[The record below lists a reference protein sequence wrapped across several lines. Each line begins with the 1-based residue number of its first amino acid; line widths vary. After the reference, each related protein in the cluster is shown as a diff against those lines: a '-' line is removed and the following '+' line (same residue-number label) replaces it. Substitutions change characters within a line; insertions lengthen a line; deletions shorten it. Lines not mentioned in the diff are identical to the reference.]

1 MIKIIYAARFEKQA
15 ARLEK
20 RLQRKLAGLFGLMQ
34 ENPYD
39 PRLHTTP
46 LSEPFAG
53 IFAFRITRDWRVIF
67 HFVDQG
73 TVRILEVKHRKD
85 IYR

>member
-1 MIKIIYAARFEKQA
+1 MTRIEYDGDFEKQVA
-15 ARLEK
+15 SLDR
-20 RLQRKLAGLFGLMQ
+20 RLQKKLATLLALMT

-39 PRLHTTP
+39 SRLHTKP

-53 IFAFRITRDWRVIF
+53 ILSFRITRDWRVMF
-67 HFVDQG
+67 HFLSP
-73 TVRILEVKHRKD
+73 TTIHLLEVKHRKD

>member
-1 MIKIIYAARFEKQA
+1 MTNIEYDGDFEKQVA
-15 ARLEK
+15 N
-20 RLQRKLAGLFGLMQ
+20 LQLPQRRKLAAQLARMV

-39 PRLHTTP
+39 SRLHTKP

-53 IFAFRITRDWRVIF
+53 ILSFRITRDWRVTF
-67 HFVDQG
+67 HFVNPT
-73 TVRILEVKHRKD
+73 TVRLLEVKHRKD

>member
-1 MIKIIYAARFEKQA
+1 MVHIEYDREFEKQA
-15 ARLEK
+15 ANLDAP
-20 RLQRKLAGLFGLMQ
+20 LRKKLSILLTLMA

-39 PRLHTTP
+39 PRLHTKP

-53 IFAFRITRDWRVIF
+53 VLSFRITRDWRVTF
-67 HFVDQG
+67 HFLSS
-73 TVRILEVKHRKD
+73 TSVRLLEVRHRKD

>member
-1 MIKIIYAARFEKQA
+1 MVRIEYDRTFEKQVT
-15 ARLEK
+15 RLEA
-20 RLQRKLAGLFGLMQ
+20 RFRDKLASLLAIMT

-39 PRLHTTP
+39 SRLHTKP

-53 IFAFRITRDWRVIF
+53 MFSFRITRDWRVTF
-67 HFVDQG
+67 HFSDA
-73 TVRILEVKHRKD
+73 TTIRLLEVKHRKD

>member
-1 MIKIIYAARFEKQA
+1 MTRIEYARGFEKQA

-20 RLQRKLAGLFGLMQ
+20 RLQKKLAKLLGLMQ

-39 PRLHTTP
+39 PRLHTQP

-53 IFAFRITRDWRVIF
+53 VLSFRITRDWRVTF
-67 HFVDQG
+67 HFVDHE